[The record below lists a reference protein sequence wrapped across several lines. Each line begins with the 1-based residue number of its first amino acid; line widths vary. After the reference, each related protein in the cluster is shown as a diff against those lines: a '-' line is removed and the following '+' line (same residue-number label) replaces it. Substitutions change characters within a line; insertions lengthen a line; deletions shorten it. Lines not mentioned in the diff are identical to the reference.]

1 MIDTHCHLEQSDYDR
16 DRSAVVARCRRGLHA
31 VVTSCVH
38 PRNFAHTVQLVTKYR
53 GFVFA
58 TASIHPA
65 YVRDVEERGVRDYL
79 TQIAS
84 MRHNLVGIGETGLD
98 YNWIQDPQWRER
110 QQHLF
115 VQFIKL
121 GNALQLP
128 LVIHSRDATEDVLR
142 VLQQHAETPI
152 QMHMFTRRSAL
163 PQVIDQG
170 WFISVNTLLL
180 QSKTVRKIVR
190 DCPMDRL
197 MLETDAPWLG
207 VGDDRKIKPKDEVR
221 NEPTAVTAV
230 AQKVAEIKKLT
241 IDEVDARTTE
251 NAVDFYHLVLA

>member
-1 MIDTHCHLEQSDYDR
+1 MIDTHCHLEQSDYDH
-16 DRSAVVARCRRGLHA
+16 DRSTVVARSRRGLHA
-31 VVTSCVH
+31 IVVSCVH
-38 PRNFAHTVQLVTKYR
+38 PRNFISTVQLVTKYR

-58 TASIHPA
+58 TASIHPS
-65 YVRDVEERGVRDYL
+65 YVRDIEERGVNDYL
-79 TQIAS
+79 KQIAS

-98 YNWIQDPQWRER
+98 YNWVKDSQWRER
-110 QQHLF
+110 QKHLF

-121 GNALQLP
+121 GNELQLP
-128 LVIHSRDATEDVLR
+128 LVIHSRDATEKVLC
-142 VLQQHAETPI
+142 VLKQYAETPI
-152 QMHMFTRRSAL
+152 HMHMFTRRSAL

-207 VGDDRKIKPKDEVR
+207 VGEDGKIKPKDEVR
-221 NEPTAVTAV
+221 NEPTAVRAV
-230 AQKVAEIKKLT
+230 AQKIAEIKKLT
-241 IDEVDARTTE
+241 IDEVDAQTTK
-251 NAVDFYHLVLA
+251 NAVDFYHLVLE